1 MGEKLK
7 IICRKC
13 GNEIAPYEYNSMNGE
28 MWFMNGELYGEMV
41 YRCNCG
47 HHNCVTIKIEK
58 AQVLEVNDN
67 A

>member
-7 IICRKC
+7 IICREC

-28 MWFMNGELYGEMV
+28 MWFLNGELYGEIV
-41 YRCNCG
+41 YYCYCG
-47 HHNCVTIKIEK
+47 HHNYVTIKIEK
-58 AQVLEVNDN
+58 AQVLEVNSN